1 MKRTFLNLLLALL
14 VSTAVSSCDAEKA
27 RVDKAQSLISEFLNK
42 ELPDFDSYEVVS
54 TELDSLPDNLLF
66 CDTILHGID
75 DLMTAYNDINVLG
88 YNKQSLENE
97 VETIRENA
105 KRRFTR
111 NFWSGNEWLITP
123 ENIEDTERIKQLQQQ
138 ISEFESEI
146 SFGKKHVDR
155 MAIDLQ
161 KLIKGKLDTINFT
174 GYSVCHK
181 FRAKDT
187 SGNMQLDTRFFI
199 IDKDFKK
206 ITPIA
211 EDEDKFPSS
220 VMRQI
225 LSLDSAN
232 NSFSEIF
239 EWPDVETEI
248 SE

>member
-1 MKRTFLNLLLALL
+1 MNLLLGLL
-14 VSTAVSSCDAEKA
+14 ASTVICSCDSEKA
-27 RVDKAQSLISEFLNK
+27 RADKAQSLISEFLNK

-75 DLMTAYNDINVLG
+75 DLMTAYNDINVSY
-88 YNKQSLENE
+88 YNKVGLENE
-97 VETIRENA
+97 IETIRENV

-111 NFWSGNEWLITP
+111 NFWSGNEWLLTP
-123 ENIEDTERIKQLQQQ
+123 ENFQDTERIEQLQQE
-138 ISEFESEI
+138 ISTLDSEI
-146 SFGKKHVDR
+146 SSKKRHVDK
-155 MAIDLQ
+155 MAVDLQ
-161 KLIKGKLDTINFT
+161 KLIKENLDTVNFT

-220 VMRQI
+220 VLRQI

-232 NSFSEIF
+232 NSFSDFF

>member
-1 MKRTFLNLLLALL
+1 MRLTFMNLLLGLL
-14 VSTAVSSCDAEKA
+14 ASTVICSCDSEKV
-27 RVDKAQSLISEFLNK
+27 RVEKTQSLISDYLNE
-42 ELPDFDSYEVVS
+42 ELPDIDSYEVVS
-54 TELDSLPDNLLF
+54 TELDSLPNNLLF

-75 DLMTAYNDINVLG
+75 NLMTAYNDINVS
-88 YNKQSLENE
+88 YCNKESLENE
-97 VETIRENA
+97 IEAIRENA

-161 KLIKGKLDTINFT
+161 KLIKEKLDTVNFT
-174 GYSVCHK
+174 GYRVIHK

-220 VMRQI
+220 VLRQI

>member
-138 ISEFESEI
+138 ISNLEGNIMSQ
-146 SFGKKHVDR
+146 KKYVDK
-155 MAIDLQ
+155 MAVDLQ
-161 KLIKGKLDTINFT
+161 QLVKL
-174 GYSVCHK
+174 
-181 FRAKDT
+181 
-187 SGNMQLDTRFFI
+187 
-199 IDKDFKK
+199 
-206 ITPIA
+206 
-211 EDEDKFPSS
+211 
-220 VMRQI
+220 
-225 LSLDSAN
+225 
-232 NSFSEIF
+232 
-239 EWPDVETEI
+239 
-248 SE
+248 